1 MLSIA
6 PPQQKGHIKYLPT
19 IAEQVYCYE
28 MGIYGEKK
36 ARYTENEHGTSNLNV
51 DALDAE
57 GYEIGKQR
65 LQIYAGI
72 YIKNIKGDFKNICIG
87 VFPKSDRK

>member
-36 ARYTENEHGTSNLNV
+36 ARYTENEHCAFNLNV
-51 DALDAE
+51 DSLDAE
-57 GYEIGKQR
+57 GYERINKDYKCSLVDI
-65 LQIYAGI
+65 LQM
-72 YIKNIKGDFKNICIG
+72 IKGF
-87 VFPKSDRK
+87 

>member
-36 ARYTENEHGTSNLNV
+36 ARYTENEHGAFNLNV
-51 DALDAE
+51 DSLDAE
-57 GYEIGKQR
+57 GYVRINKDYICSLVDI
-65 LQIYAGI
+65 LQM
-72 YIKNIKGDFKNICIG
+72 IKGF
-87 VFPKSDRK
+87 

>member
-36 ARYTENEHGTSNLNV
+36 AQCTENEHGAFNLNV
-51 DALDAE
+51 DSLDAE
-57 GYEIGKQR
+57 GYEMDKQR
-65 LQIYAGI
+65 L
-72 YIKNIKGDFKNICIG
+72 
-87 VFPKSDRK
+87 